1 MRRAVAALALT
12 AALATGGAAA
22 TADRWNGPCQPSY
35 PGVDQLVAA
44 LPTYACFTAG
54 ERTADGYRLDV
65 SYSGQEHDVDDA
77 LALAHAEA
85 RVFWEQFP
93 YPVSGIRIDTTA
105 AFGESVVKNVNL
117 TGPELRALFGPRP
130 TRSGDLPDPPA
141 GRAEIV
147 LWTLSGLLLATAAGL
162 LLR

>member
-1 MRRAVAALALT
+1 MRRTAAALALT
-12 AALATGGAAA
+12 AGLATGWAAA
-22 TADRWNGPCQPSY
+22 TANHWNGPCQPRY

-54 ERTADGYRLDV
+54 ARTADGYRLDV

-105 AFGESVVKNVNL
+105 AFGESAVKNVTL
-117 TGPELRALFGPRP
+117 TGPELRSLFGAQPA
-130 TRSGDLPDPPA
+130 RSGDLPDPPVT
-141 GRAEIV
+141 RTEIV
-147 LWTLSGLLLATAAGL
+147 LWTLCGLLLASAVGL